1 MGAYT
6 TRMQFVEFE
15 LEDADPSWATKV
27 VDEVGM
33 EDTNGNPFPPL
44 PPDPEPDPEES

>member
-1 MGAYT
+1 MCAYT

-15 LEDADPSWATKV
+15 LEDADPSWASKV

-33 EDTNGNPFPPL
+33 EDTNGNPL
-44 PPDPEPDPEES
+44 PPPPPEPEPDPE

>member
-6 TRMQFVEFE
+6 KRMEFVEFE

-33 EDTNGNPFPPL
+33 EDTNGNPFPTL
-44 PPDPEPDPEES
+44 PPEPEPDPE